1 MSYLNDYLLSLPESE
16 RRGAE
21 KRVKDLLEIGFSSER
36 VAVDLIEYEKATGVT
51 PQKRVKSEMYDK
63 MNYMCRKYMDRMARC
78 AYTYDFKIDFD
89 AFKDAILC
97 VFELAPVFRSS
108 FVNNYI
114 SPYWRV
120 EPYKAEDIFTAYET
134 DDLDKEVMAFLKHEI
149 GFESNVQFKVGFF
162 TKGESTA
169 IAFYWNH
176 MLMDGGGFHQFF
188 RDVSRAYTEFM
199 ENGSFKM
206 NFKTGTRHFSAVYK
220 DMEKKFAKKAKKQLS
235 NASPREK
242 KHLPFSE
249 KTSEDKVCIAYRE
262 VPKEIFS
269 SAIKKARSFGATA
282 NDLLIACYADAVKS
296 MVNFE
301 GSISISSACDLRRYI
316 KKLDEIGYTNHTTF
330 MPCTVE
336 VMNGDITETLKR
348 VAASTKKSKSDP
360 FLGLHGL
367 PLLSFA
373 YSAMIYA
380 QAEPTVKF
388 FYNNASFGLSNIGN
402 LNTDAYS
409 LSGKSP
415 IKGFVAGAA
424 KNKPFTFVTALTVE
438 GTLYLTMSF
447 KGNERDE
454 KMLDEFFLNMQRAM
468 ESFIGGE

>member
-1 MSYLNDYLLSLPESE
+1 MSLLNEYLLSLPEGE
-16 RRGAE
+16 RETAE
-21 KRVKDLLEIGFSSER
+21 KRVKELLKIGFSSER
-36 VAVDLIEYEKATGVT
+36 VAIDLTEYEKAKGVT
-51 PQKRVKSEMYDK
+51 PKKRVKSEMYDK

-78 AYTYDFKIDFD
+78 AYTYDFKIDFE
-89 AFKDAILC
+89 AFKDAVLC
-97 VFELAPVFRSS
+97 VFELSPVFHSS
-108 FVNNYI
+108 FINNYI

-120 EPYKAEDIFTAYET
+120 EAYKASDIFTVKET
-134 DDLDKEVMAFLKHEI
+134 TDLDKEVMSFLKNEI
-149 GFESNVQFKVGFF
+149 GFDSNVQFKIGFF
-162 TKGESTA
+162 TKGDSTA

-188 RDVSRAYTEFM
+188 GDVSKAYTELS

-220 DMEKKFAKKAKKQLS
+220 DMDKDFAKKAKKQLS
-235 NASPREK
+235 NVSPREK

-249 KTSEDKVCIAYRE
+249 KTSDDKVCIAYRE
-262 VPKEIFS
+262 IPKELFQN
-269 SAIKKARSFGATA
+269 AIEKAKAYGATA
-282 NDLLIACYADAVKS
+282 NDLLIACYADAVKK
-296 MVNFE
+296 MLGFE

-330 MPCTVE
+330 MPCTIE
-336 VMNGDITETLKR
+336 DMGDDITETLKK
-348 VAASTKKSKSDP
+348 VTASTKKSKSDP

-367 PLLSFA
+367 PLLNFA

-380 QAEPTVKF
+380 QAEPTVKL
-388 FYNNASFGLSNIGN
+388 FYNNARFGLSNIGN
-402 LNTDAYS
+402 LNKKVYS

-415 IKGFVAGAA
+415 VKGFVAGAA

-447 KGNERDE
+447 KGNEKDE

-468 ESFIGGE
+468 ERVTES